1 MCFFSGGYG
10 RHRCQWV
17 NNVYLLGKDMVSG
30 CFANEFF
37 RQCLKLRVKKSSV
50 ELNRSVRDWPEPL
63 MIILQDRA
71 EPGFIVAAWRVL
83 SQVAFLV
90 Q

>member
-1 MCFFSGGYG
+1 M
-10 RHRCQWV
+10 
-17 NNVYLLGKDMVSG
+17 LL
-30 CFANEFF
+30 N
-37 RQCLKLRVKKSSV
+37 LRVKKSSV

-83 SQVAFLV
+83 SRVAFLV